1 MKHKL
6 TLHFEQITRV
16 TLLHPG
22 NLHWPCFP
30 SHMDEGQ
37 CANESKRTDLFWIG
51 AAGPRFFFL
60 LINLSLIDRLMVDQE
75 FSLFG
80 FYLSLTE
87 NLLCSFW
94 TILRASILF
103 QGYLKTLDLAD
114 IITMTV
120 QQQCQKNDKVIYG
133 TISSILCGFSKG

>member
-1 MKHKL
+1 M
-6 TLHFEQITRV
+6 HFEQITPV

-22 NLHWPCFP
+22 NLHRPCFS
-30 SHMDEGQ
+30 SHMYEGQ
-37 CANESKRTDLFWIG
+37 CANESKRIDLFGIG
-51 AAGPRFFFL
+51 EAGPRFFL
-60 LINLSLIDRLMVDQE
+60 LIDLSLIERLMVDQE

-94 TILRASILF
+94 AILRASILF

-120 QQQCQKNDKVIYG
+120 QQQWQKNDKVIYP
-133 TISSILCGFSKG
+133 TIS